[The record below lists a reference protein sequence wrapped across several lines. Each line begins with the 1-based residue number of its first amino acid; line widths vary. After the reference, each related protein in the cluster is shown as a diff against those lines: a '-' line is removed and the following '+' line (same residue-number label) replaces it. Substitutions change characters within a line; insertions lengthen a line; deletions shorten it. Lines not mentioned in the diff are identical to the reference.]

1 MMSTTAKPRG
11 HLQVKGE
18 KNGRGRSFYAY
29 WWDAQ
34 GKPGR
39 CLGPA
44 HVRDSGR
51 RTPRGAIVW
60 RAGDGPRP
68 SAEHLTPMDA
78 EARLEQILEDAK
90 HRAQAAHARQAEG
103 SLREAVEGW
112 VAERQ
117 AKKRLKR
124 STVACYEDMFE
135 RLCRDLG
142 ADTPVRDLADGRLE
156 HYFAGL
162 KAECA
167 LGAEAAEKALIAG
180 KDVVEVQTES
190 WTARPPGNEAIEVST
205 QAEAVRLASEI
216 GGTWKHRRKG
226 VYRVVP
232 TGAVRARRVSLATA
246 QTLRSEGWLVSPRT
260 TRRWVLRTPASV
272 QTHNKYRDILGAALD
287 YAVRRG
293 WLEANPI
300 ADVDRLSGKAT
311 RRRILRRD
319 DFYNRDEVD
328 RLLKHVATVFEEA
341 FLLCGAHA
349 GFRLPGEALGLRWGA
364 VDFHVGVIRPYDNW
378 VQNAPEDTKTSEF
391 APIPM
396 TPRLTRALAEVKRRR
411 FATGDG
417 DFVFASDTGD
427 SPVSGK
433 RMRDVF
439 KDAQR
444 AAALKPIPM
453 YNLRHS
459 FGTTLASSGVDVRT
473 IQALMR
479 HDRLT
484 TTEQYLAYAPQP
496 DLADQIT
503 RSLDPDSP
511 PRDVS
516 AIRLTDDSAPTFLE
530 RLEEEI
536 PAKWVREVRRLYA
549 QTGAALSE

>member
-11 HLQVKGE
+11 HLQVKGD

-29 WWDAQ
+29 WWDAE
-34 GKPGR
+34 GKHGR

-51 RTPRGAIVW
+51 RTPRGAVVW

-78 EARLEQILEDAK
+78 EARLEEILEDAK

-156 HYFAGL
+156 PYFAGL

-167 LGAEAAEKALIAG
+167 LGAETAEKALIAG
-180 KDVVEVQTES
+180 KDVVEVRIES
-190 WTARPPGNEAIEVST
+190 WTARPPGSQAVEVST
-205 QAEAVRLASEI
+205 KAEAVRLASEMC
-216 GGTWKHRRKG
+216 GTWKHRRQG

-232 TGAVRARRVSLATA
+232 TGAVRARRVSRATA
-246 QTLRSEGWLVSPRT
+246 QTLRSEGWPVSPRT
-260 TRRWVLRTPASV
+260 TKRWVARAPASV
-272 QTHNKYRDILGAALD
+272 QTHNKYRDLLGAALD
-287 YAVRRG
+287 YAVRQG

-300 ADVDRLSGKAT
+300 ADIDRMSGKAT

-319 DFYNRDEVD
+319 DFYNRDEVEC
-328 RLLKHVATVFEEA
+328 LLKRVATVFEEA

-349 GFRLPGEALGLRWGA
+349 GFRLPGEALGLRWGT
-364 VDFHVGVIRPYDNW
+364 VDFQVGVIRPYDNW
-378 VQNAPEDTKTSEF
+378 VQNAAEDTKTSEF

-396 TPRLTRALAEVKRRR
+396 TPRLTGALAEVKRRG

-417 DFVFASDTGD
+417 DFVFASDRGD

-433 RMRDVF
+433 GMRDVF
-439 KDAQR
+439 KLAQR
-444 AAALKPIPM
+444 EAELAPIPM

-484 TTEQYLAYAPQP
+484 TTEQYLAYSPQP

-503 RSLDPDSP
+503 RALDPDSP

-516 AIRLTDDSAPTFLE
+516 AIRLTDDAAPTFLE

-536 PAKWVREVRRLYA
+536 PAKWVREVQRLYA
-549 QTGAALSE
+549 ETGAPLSE

>member
-1 MMSTTAKPRG
+1 MSTTLKPRG
-11 HLQVKGE
+11 HLQVKSDKRGQ
-18 KNGRGRSFYAY
+18 GRSFYAY
-29 WWDAQ
+29 WWDAD
-34 GKPGR
+34 GKHGR
-39 CLGPA
+39 RLGPA

-68 SAEHLTPMDA
+68 SSEHVTPRDA
-78 EARLEQILEDAK
+78 EAQLEEILDDAR
-90 HRAQAAHARQAEG
+90 HRARAVRARQAEG
-103 SLREAVEGW
+103 SLREAAEGW
-112 VAERQ
+112 LAERQ
-117 AKKRLKR
+117 AKNRIKR

-142 ADTPVRDLADGRLE
+142 GETPVRDFGDGRLE
-156 HYFAGL
+156 PYFAGL
-162 KAECA
+162 QAECA
-167 LGAEAAEKALIAG
+167 LGAEAAAKALSAG
-180 KDVVEVQTES
+180 EHVVELQIEG
-190 WTARPPGNEAIEVST
+190 WIARPSGSQPVEVST
-205 QAEAVRLASEI
+205 KADALRLAGEM
-216 GGTWKHRRKG
+216 GGTWKHRRTG

-232 TGAVRARRVSLATA
+232 AGALRARRVSRATA
-246 QTLRSEGWLVSPRT
+246 ARLRSEGWLVTPRT
-260 TRRWVLRTPASV
+260 FKRWVVRRPASV
-272 QTHNKYRDILGAALD
+272 QTHNKYRDLLGAALD
-287 YAVRRG
+287 HGVRQG
-293 WLEANPI
+293 WLEGNPI
-300 ADVDRLSGKAT
+300 AGIDRVSGRAT
-311 RRRILRRD
+311 RKRILRRN
-319 DFYNRDEVD
+319 DFYGRDEVE
-328 RLLKHVATVFEEA
+328 RLLEQVGGVFEEA

-378 VQNAPEDTKTSEF
+378 VQNAPEETKTSEF

-396 TPRLTRALAEVKRRR
+396 TPRLARALAEVKQRG

-417 DFVFASDTGD
+417 EFAFASDRGG

-433 RMRDVF
+433 GMRDAF
-439 KDAQR
+439 KQAQH
-444 AAALKPIPM
+444 AAGLKPIPM

-459 FGTTLASSGVDVRT
+459 FGTTLASNGVDVRT

-503 RSLDPDSP
+503 RALDPQGTPNSITP
-511 PRDVS
+511 
-516 AIRLTDDSAPTFLE
+516 IRLPEDAGTGFLE

-536 PAKWVREVRRLYA
+536 PAKWLREVQRIYA
-549 QTGAALSE
+549 EAGPRSGPS

>member
-1 MMSTTAKPRG
+1 M
-11 HLQVKGE
+11 
-18 KNGRGRSFYAY
+18 
-29 WWDAQ
+29 
-34 GKPGR
+34 
-39 CLGPA
+39 
-44 HVRDSGR
+44 
-51 RTPRGAIVW
+51 W

-68 SAEHLTPMDA
+68 SSEHLTPMDA
-78 EARLEQILEDAK
+78 EARLEEILEDAK
-90 HRAQAAHARQAEG
+90 HRTQAAHARQAEG

-112 VAERQ
+112 VAERH

-156 HYFAGL
+156 PYFAGL

-167 LGAEAAEKALIAG
+167 LGAQAAEKALIAG
-180 KDVVEVQTES
+180 KDVVEVQIKS
-190 WTARPPGNEAIEVST
+190 WTARPPGNEAVEVST
-205 QAEAVRLASEI
+205 KAEAVRLAREI

-232 TGAVRARRVSLATA
+232 TGAVRARRVSRTTA
-246 QTLRSEGWLVSPRT
+246 ETLRSEGWVVSPRT
-260 TRRWVLRTPASV
+260 TKRWVLRTPASV

-287 YAVRRG
+287 YALRRG
-293 WLEANPI
+293 WLETNPI
-300 ADVDRLSGKAT
+300 ADVDRLSGRAT

-328 RLLKHVATVFEEA
+328 HLLKHVATVFEEA

-378 VQNAPEDTKTSEF
+378 VQNAAEDTKTSEF

-396 TPRLTRALAEVKRRR
+396 TPRLTHALAEVKRRG
-411 FATGDG
+411 FATGDS
-417 DFVFASDTGD
+417 DFVFASDRGG

-433 RMRDVF
+433 GMRDVF
-439 KDAQR
+439 KLAQR
-444 AAALKPIPM
+444 EAELKPIPM

-503 RSLDPDSP
+503 RALDPHSVPKTVP
-511 PRDVS
+511 P
-516 AIRLTDDSAPTFLE
+516 IRLPEDAGPTFLE

-536 PAKWVREVRRLYA
+536 PSKWVREVRRLYA
-549 QTGAALSE
+549 ETGAAL

>member
-1 MMSTTAKPRG
+1 
-11 HLQVKGE
+11 
-18 KNGRGRSFYAY
+18 
-29 WWDAQ
+29 
-34 GKPGR
+34 
-39 CLGPA
+39 
-44 HVRDSGR
+44 
-51 RTPRGAIVW
+51 VW

-68 SAEHLTPMDA
+68 SAEHLTPIDA
-78 EARLEQILEDAK
+78 EARLEGILEDAK
-90 HRAQAAHARQAEG
+90 HRAQAARARQAEG
-103 SLREAVEGW
+103 SLRETVEGW
-112 VAERQ
+112 IAERQ

-156 HYFAGL
+156 PYFAGL

-167 LGAEAAEKALIAG
+167 LGAESAEKALIAG
-180 KDVVEVQTES
+180 KDVVEVQIES
-190 WTARPPGNEAIEVST
+190 WTARPPGNEAIEVPT
-205 QAEAVRLASEI
+205 KAEAVRLASEI

-232 TGAVRARRVSLATA
+232 AGAVRARRVSRATA
-246 QTLRSEGWLVSPRT
+246 QTLRSEGWLVTPRIT
-260 TRRWVLRTPASV
+260 KRWVVRTPASV

-319 DFYNRDEVD
+319 DFYNRDEVEG
-328 RLLKHVATVFEEA
+328 LLKHVATVFEEA

-364 VDFHVGVIRPYDNW
+364 VDFQVGIIRPYDNW
-378 VQNAPEDTKTSEF
+378 VQNAPEETKTSEF

-396 TPRLTRALAEVKRRR
+396 TPRLRRALAEVKQRD
-411 FATGDG
+411 FVTDDG
-417 DFVFASDTGD
+417 DFVFASDRYGT
-427 SPVSGK
+427 PVSGK
-433 RMRDVF
+433 GMREAF
-439 KDAQR
+439 KHAQR
-444 AAALKPIPM
+444 QAALKSIPM

-503 RSLDPDSP
+503 RALDPHARLMNVSP
-511 PRDVS
+511 
-516 AIRLTDDSAPTFLE
+516 IRLGDDGRPTFLE

-536 PAKWVREVRRLYA
+536 PAKWLREVERLYA
-549 QTGAALSE
+549 ATVGGETAEPAPNARPRRSRPPETEDP

>member
-1 MMSTTAKPRG
+1 
-11 HLQVKGE
+11 
-18 KNGRGRSFYAY
+18 
-29 WWDAQ
+29 
-34 GKPGR
+34 
-39 CLGPA
+39 
-44 HVRDSGR
+44 
-51 RTPRGAIVW
+51 VW

-68 SAEHLTPMDA
+68 SPEHLTPMDA
-78 EARLEQILEDAK
+78 EAQLEGILEEAK

-112 VAERQ
+112 VAERH

-142 ADTPVRDLADGRLE
+142 AETPLRDLADGRLE
-156 HYFAGL
+156 PYFAGL

-167 LGAEAAEKALIAG
+167 LGAENAEKALIAG
-180 KDVVEVQTES
+180 KDVVEVQIES

-205 QAEAVRLASEI
+205 KAEAVRLASEM
-216 GGTWKHRRKG
+216 GATWKHRRKG

-232 TGAVRARRVSLATA
+232 TGAVRAHRVSRATA

-260 TRRWVLRTPASV
+260 TKRWVLRTPASV

-311 RRRILRRD
+311 RKRILRRD

-328 RLLKHVATVFEEA
+328 HLLKHVAGAFEEA

-364 VDFHVGVIRPYDNW
+364 VDFQVGVIRPYDNW
-378 VQNAPEDTKTSEF
+378 VQNAPEETKTSEF

-396 TPRLTRALAEVKRRR
+396 TPRLTRALAEVKRRG

-417 DFVFASDTGD
+417 DFVFASDRGG

-433 RMRDVF
+433 GMRDVF
-439 KDAQR
+439 KLAQR
-444 AAALKPIPM
+444 EAELKPIPM

-459 FGTTLASSGVDVRT
+459 FGTTLASNGVDVRT

-503 RSLDPDSP
+503 RALDPHSP
-511 PRDVS
+511 AKNVCP
-516 AIRLTDDSAPTFLE
+516 IRLTEDAAPTFLE

-536 PAKWVREVRRLYA
+536 PAKWLREVQRLYA
-549 QTGAALSE
+549 ETGARLSSVEAGVRHRSVQGPQPDTTMARRALGTS